1 MLNPFA
7 EDSFQKGM
15 AALDGG
21 RRREALAFF
30 EAALELERRS
40 GGRRR
45 PEARYLSYYGL
56 CLALEANDVREA
68 LRYCRE
74 AVTIEGYN
82 SDIRCNLGRV
92 LMLAGRR
99 RDAYVSFVHGL
110 RIEPSHRT
118 ILKALRGMG
127 VRRRPIVP
135 FLPRN
140 NPVNVLLGRMRVWNL
155 AS

>member
-1 MLNPFA
+1 MLNQFA
-7 EDSFQKGM
+7 EDSFQKGL

-40 GGRRR
+40 GRPRR
-45 PEARYLSYYGL
+45 EARYLSYYGF
-56 CLALEANDVREA
+56 CLALETNDVREA

-92 LMLAGRR
+92 LMMAGRR
-99 RDAYVSFVHGL
+99 RDAYASFVHGL

-118 ILKALRGMG
+118 ILKALRSMG
-127 VRRRPIVP
+127 LRRRPVVP
-135 FLPRN
+135 FLARH
-140 NPVNVLLGRMRVWNL
+140 NPLNVLLGRIRLRGV